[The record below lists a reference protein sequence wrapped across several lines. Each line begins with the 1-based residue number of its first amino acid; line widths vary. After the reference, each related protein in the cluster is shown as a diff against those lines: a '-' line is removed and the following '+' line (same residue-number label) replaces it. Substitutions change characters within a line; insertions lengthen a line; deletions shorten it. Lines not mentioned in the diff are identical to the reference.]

1 MPEQTGAT
9 GRTFARV
16 DAPLWTNPAPRLGV
30 VYALTE
36 DSKTVLKANYGQY
49 WLFPLT
55 NVSSQM
61 NPNPA
66 ETFSLYTWTP
76 TNPRLDSRGFPIYEP
91 GQEGRLV
98 SMSGARP
105 DGRSATRIDP
115 ELENGFSRQALVYL
129 ERELAADFGLRTG
142 FVWNGWRQIYG
153 QVFANWPLDGF
164 NVPVAVPDPGRDGRV
179 GTSDDGSA
187 IQAFNLNAASLALA
201 PDQVIQNFDNQ
212 DSDYYT
218 WELTTNRRQRGRWS
232 LLASVST
239 TWSRQAV
246 VPLQGAQF
254 SDRGFQEYNANT
266 ININTEDGRDHFMT
280 WAAKASGTF
289 DVGKGL
295 RVTPIIHHQS
305 GRPFARTFLATF
317 NYNSAVYLRAEP
329 VGTERMENLT
339 LVNVRTEKSFKV
351 AKTTFGL
358 FLDVY
363 NVFNTNSIQEATTSS
378 GSGFLR
384 PSVITV
390 PRIARIGVKFN
401 F

>member
-1 MPEQTGAT
+1 
-9 GRTFARV
+9 
-16 DAPLWTNPAPRLGV
+16 V
-30 VYALTE
+30 VCALTA

-61 NPNPA
+61 NPNPS

-76 TNPRLDSRGFPIYEP
+76 TDPRLDSRGFPIYEP

-98 SMSGARP
+98 SVSGARP
-105 DGRSATRIDP
+105 DGQSATRIDP
-115 ELENGFSRQALVYL
+115 SLENGFSRQALVYL
-129 ERELAADFGLRTG
+129 ERELAANFGLRTG

-153 QVFANWPLDGF
+153 QVFANWPLEGF
-164 NVPVAVPDPGRDGRV
+164 NVPVTIADPGADGRV
-179 GTSDDGSA
+179 GTGDDGSA
-187 IQAFNLNAASLALA
+187 IRAFNLDASSLALP
-201 PDQVIQNFDNQ
+201 PDQVIRNFANQ

-218 WELTTNRRQRGRWS
+218 WELTANRRQQGRWS

-266 ININTEDGRDHFMT
+266 INVNTADGRDRFMT
-280 WAAKASGTF
+280 WAAKASSTI
-289 DVGKGL
+289 DVGEGF
-295 RVTPIIHHQS
+295 RVTPMIQHQS
-305 GRPFARTFLATF
+305 GRPFARTFLATL

-329 VGTERMENLT
+329 VGSERMENLT
-339 LVNVRTEKSFKV
+339 LVNVRAEKAFKL
-351 AKTTFGL
+351 AKTSTGL

-363 NVFNTNSIQEATTSS
+363 NVFNTNAIQEATTSS

-390 PRIARIGVKFN
+390 PRIARIGVKLN